1 MDNPARVERRQGQ
14 GMPQVCMTGVMLVT
28 VEKMTSISTIARGNV
43 SDNSNQERKA
53 YILTG
58 HQAELTNMDQPS
70 MDIVSANAWEDV
82 TKEPW
87 RDKVDRANK
96 KGHTQF
102 TLGMASRNVP
112 RPRRTGMRRP
122 CPGPSTPLIR
132 TP

>member
-14 GMPQVCMTGVMLVT
+14 GMPQVCVTGVMLVT
-28 VEKMTSISTIARGNV
+28 VEKMTSISTTARGNV

-53 YILTG
+53 YIVTG

-82 TKEPW
+82 TKEP
-87 RDKVDRANK
+87 
-96 KGHTQF
+96 
-102 TLGMASRNVP
+102 

-122 CPGPSTPLIR
+122 RPGPSTPLRR